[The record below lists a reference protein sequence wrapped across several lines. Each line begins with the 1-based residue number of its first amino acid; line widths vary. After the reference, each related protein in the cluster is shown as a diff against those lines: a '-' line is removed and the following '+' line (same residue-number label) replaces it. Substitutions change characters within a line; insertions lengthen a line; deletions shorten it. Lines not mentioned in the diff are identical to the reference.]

1 MKKLLALIVAA
12 LMMFSAVAALAED
25 FEVSQDYSSIPMEKT
40 GDYDASGDPA
50 AELIFTSVSVTGD
63 SHTTAMSAFADAVKA
78 FSGGTVDCKT
88 YADGTLFSSE
98 VEWDAISS
106 GQADL
111 AYISFPT
118 LSTQDGLE
126 WCAMVNSGYFWSSY
140 EHMTTTL
147 NGSEIG
153 DKIFAEIEEKTNVV
167 PLGAYYLGSRVV
179 NTRAKAINS
188 YDDMAGLLLRMPGS
202 EAWQN
207 LGAAL
212 GANPTPLSFSELY
225 TALSTGA
232 VDGQDNPLP
241 SDISAKFYEVAPYIA
256 ITNHVVDSIIPCINK
271 DKWNSLTDAQKAAVK
286 DAIAYAATV
295 NDTLRIA
302 SEEAAVAYLEGKGCT
317 VTYPDLPDFI
327 AHVQQ
332 YYADHPEQTETW
344 DMDLYNEIQALA
356 E

>member
-1 MKKLLALIVAA
+1 
-12 LMMFSAVAALAED
+12 
-25 FEVSQDYSSIPMEKT
+25 
-40 GDYDASGDPA
+40 
-50 AELIFTSVSVTGD
+50 
-63 SHTTAMSAFADAVKA
+63 
-78 FSGGTVDCKT
+78 
-88 YADGTLFSSE
+88 
-98 VEWDAISS
+98 
-106 GQADL
+106 
-111 AYISFPT
+111 
-118 LSTQDGLE
+118 
-126 WCAMVNSGYFWSSY
+126 MVNSGYFWASY
-140 EHMTTTL
+140 DHMTKTL
-147 NGSEIG
+147 NDSEVG
-153 DKIFAEIEEKTNVV
+153 QKIFAEIEEKTNVV

-179 NTRAKAINS
+179 NTRAKEINS
-188 YDDMAGLLLRMPGS
+188 YDDMAGVLLRMPGS

-286 DAIAYAATV
+286 DAIAYAAKV

-317 VTYPDLPDFI
+317 VTHPDLADFR

-332 YYADHPEQTETW
+332 YYADHPEQTESW
-344 DMDLYNEIQALA
+344 NMDLYNEIQALA

>member
-63 SHTTAMSAFADAVKA
+63 SHTTAMSAFADAVKE

-212 GANPTPLSFSELY
+212 GANPTPLSFSE
-225 TALSTGA
+225 
-232 VDGQDNPLP
+232 
-241 SDISAKFYEVAPYIA
+241 EVAPYIA

-286 DAIAYAATV
+286 DAIAYAAKV

-302 SEEAAVAYLEGKGCT
+302 SEDAAIAYLEGKGCT
-317 VTYPDLPDFI
+317 VTYPDLEDFR

-344 DMDLYNEIQALA
+344 NMELYEEIQALA
-356 E
+356 K